1 MTFERG
7 QLVRVKNPLAQ
18 PQSIFATEEH
28 LTARRAEDALGEVM
42 AVQGDDLLLVWVR
55 HGYGALAPYWD
66 YELALVGGAHGG
78 S

>member
-7 QLVRVKNPLAQ
+7 QLVRVKNPVAQ
-18 PQSIFATEEH
+18 PQCILAAEEH
-28 LTARRAEDALGEVM
+28 LAARRAEDALGEVM

-55 HGYGALAPYWD
+55 HGYGALAPYWE
-66 YELALVGGAHGG
+66 YELALVGGVRG